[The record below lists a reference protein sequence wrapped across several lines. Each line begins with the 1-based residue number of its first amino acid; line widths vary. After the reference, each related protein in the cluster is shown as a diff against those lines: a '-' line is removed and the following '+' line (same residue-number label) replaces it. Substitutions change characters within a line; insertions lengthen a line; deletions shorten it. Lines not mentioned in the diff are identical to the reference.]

1 MELIY
6 PRKCFYHE
14 ECENICLS
22 LCTTCDNP
30 YRCKYHTPRRPCT
43 TTDDILV
50 WMWENDICAFHFS
63 LDYYGC
69 DGCPREC
76 ACNMVLLA
84 RDLIMRG
91 VY

>member
-30 YRCKYHTPRRPCT
+30 YRCKYHTPRRPFYSAG
-43 TTDDILV
+43 DLIV
-50 WMWENDICAFHFS
+50 WIWENDICNFHFS
-63 LDYYGC
+63 DDYYGC
-69 DGCPREC
+69 DGCFRHC
-76 ACNMVLLA
+76 ACDM
-84 RDLIMRG
+84 IMRG
-91 VY
+91 LY